1 LAARPDLSHSVG
13 FAPHPPEDTPWP
25 AKRFPL
31 YTDLRVASIRKLI
44 PIKADGSPDGT
55 REPLF
60 SGQTTLMTNA
70 GPVPVSCPI
79 EARTLEEATAKFP
92 EAIKQAVERLV
103 DEAREMQ
110 RREMSRIVVP
120 GTANIPPLGGSGGGG
135 KIDLG

>member
-1 LAARPDLSHSVG
+1 VASEEIPTTSEIAV
-13 FAPHPPEDTPWP
+13 DT
-25 AKRFPL
+25 ANLYREEL
-31 YTDLRVASIRKLI
+31 YTVLRVASIRKLT